1 MKILLNI
8 FFIFLALLIYENKVF
23 ALNDYQIRKFCKN
36 KSRRTSCI
44 KNLQNKKLNLI
55 KGNRIEIP
63 VIPFKR

>member
-8 FFIFLALLIYENKVF
+8 FLIFLTLFIYENKVF
-23 ALNDYQIRKFCKN
+23 ALNDYQIREFCKN
-36 KSRRTSCI
+36 KRRRTSCI
-44 KNLQNKKLNLI
+44 KDLQNKRIYLL